1 MSTSI
6 APVSTAHT
14 HAVQAHAVK
23 SETKQSDSAKTT
35 QHVQSADPRSAQ
47 KVSPRQS
54 DAVLN
59 LAIEDHAKI
68 SLLRKNEARDRTG
81 AQAADRA

>member
-14 HAVQAHAVK
+14 HAIQSHAVK

-35 QHVQSADPRSAQ
+35 QNAPSADPRSAQ

-54 DAVLN
+54 DAILN

-68 SLLRKNEARDRTG
+68 SLLRRDETRDRAG
-81 AQAADRA
+81 ARAADRV

>member
-14 HAVQAHAVK
+14 HAVQSHAVK
-23 SETKQSDSAKTT
+23 SETQQSDSARTT
-35 QHVQSADPRSAQ
+35 QNAQTADPRSA
-47 KVSPRQS
+47 KRVSPRQG
-54 DAVLN
+54 DAILN

-68 SLLRKNEARDRTG
+68 SLLRRNETGDRTG
-81 AQAADRA
+81 AHAADRV